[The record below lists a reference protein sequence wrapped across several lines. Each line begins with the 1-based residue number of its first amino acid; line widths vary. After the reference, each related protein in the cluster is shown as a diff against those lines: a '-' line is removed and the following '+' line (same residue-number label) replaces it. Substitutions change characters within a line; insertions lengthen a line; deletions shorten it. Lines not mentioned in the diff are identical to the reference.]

1 MMRLVVIWGV
11 CCVPLVIGIE
21 LVLEGVLSDYQ
32 ENSIVPSIDLAILK
46 IEELVHN
53 GRVHNITIKYTR
65 YNRFSC
71 YAKYPVVSPAIAANA
86 YHTRKVAAFIGP
98 GCIKSILSLADL
110 AAAWNLP
117 LITGGAPGFDLGDKK
132 RYSTLTRTS
141 LLVEQYAK
149 CFEELMG
156 FFGWK
161 VCSLI
166 QMNEYGYWGAIT
178 DGIEEL
184 MPKLVK
190 NNFSFY
196 RLKITNF
203 HPSWMALDK
212 AIQDSRVIF
221 MAVDGDTLREIMLH
235 AYDLDLIN
243 GDYAF
248 INIIPFRDEQL
259 FGDDSWE
266 RGDNRDEEAKVAY
279 QALMTI
285 RVFEPTSEAY
295 REFEENVR
303 ERQKRDFNITDSGAG
318 SNIFLASAFYDVMIL
333 YSLAI
338 NETIAEGGDVYDGH
352 AVTKKMWNRTFDGLY
367 GKVKI
372 NENGDRDSEYSLWD
386 MTDTENGT
394 FEVVGNFYLTSSGLK
409 YTPVPGKPIKWPGG
423 ATSPPRDTPFCGF
436 NNENPEC
443 QPDGRLSTLAISGIA
458 AASVLLL
465 SFLILV
471 LVYRKIRLDAELLR
485 MSWKLSW
492 DELVFP
498 EETKSGQSKFS
509 GSFVTSIGHG
519 TSHHRQMFATVA
531 NYKGR
536 LVVIRRIEKT
546 KLDLTRDVLKELNY
560 MRQVEHNNLVRFVGA
575 CVDAPNIS
583 IISEYCPKGS
593 LQDIVENDALKLDN
607 MFKNS
612 LITDVMRG
620 LHYLHSSV
628 IMLHSRLS
636 SSNCVVDS
644 RFVLKLTD
652 YGLTKFRDTDSN
664 ERQTSKNEQKMLW
677 QAPETL
683 RSANQQPTQKGDI
696 YSVGIIMQEIVTR
709 ARPFEEERSSMEID
723 EIVKKLT
730 ETSSP
735 PFRPEIDPQLC
746 TDEIRSIIQ
755 ACWEEMPENRPATTD
770 LLSSMKKINKNLSGG
785 NILDNLLSRM
795 EQYATNLETLVEER
809 TAAFLEEKKRSE
821 TLLYEVLPRSV
832 AEQLKQGSSVS
843 PKSYESV
850 TIYFSDI
857 VGFTSISADSTPL
870 QVVTLLNDLYT
881 CFDGTIG
888 NFDVYKVETIGDA
901 YMVVSGLPIRN
912 GIHHVKEIASMALS
926 LVREAY
932 KFRIRHKPEE
942 KLLLRVGVHSGACV
956 AGVVGLRMP
965 RYCLFGDTVNTA
977 SRMES
982 TGQAMKVHISESTK
996 KLLDTF
1002 KNFETEPRGEV
1013 VLKGKGSQQTY
1024 WLTAEASTSVI
1035 ACPVTKVEV

>member
-1 MMRLVVIWGV
+1 MGPPCSNQMH
-11 CCVPLVIGIE
+11 
-21 LVLEGVLSDYQ
+21 S
-32 ENSIVPSIDLAILK
+32 
-46 IEELVHN
+46 
-53 GRVHNITIKYTR
+53 
-65 YNRFSC
+65 
-71 YAKYPVVSPAIAANA
+71 
-86 YHTRKVAAFIGP
+86 VAE
-98 GCIKSILSLADL
+98 L
-110 AAAWNLP
+110 AAAWDIPVLSG
-117 LITGGAPGFDLGDKK
+117 LSSSRDLENEAI
-132 RYSTLTRTS
+132 YSTLTRTTQIIAS
-141 LLVEQYAK
+141 GYAYAIVEV
-149 CFEELMG
+149 LRH
-156 FFGWK
+156 FGWG
-161 VCSLI
+161 VASVIWDGGINYWSLI
-166 QMNEYGYWGAIT
+166 EEAATRELDRIEFDYHDFSMRAIS
-178 DGIEEL
+178 D
-184 MPKLVK
+184 
-190 NNFSFY
+190 NF
-196 RLKITNF
+196 L
-203 HPSWMALDK
+203 ALLNASK
-212 AIQDSRVIF
+212 VGRIIF

-546 KLDLTRDVLKELNY
+546 KLDLTREVLKELNY